1 MLKILFLNLYDDILV
16 EKTKNLEKVMD
27 FKTYVG
33 NRNVSDAEMK
43 NQIRWAEKEGMDA
56 IVCEWDVYDSIIQY
70 KPMVSVYP
78 VTFSSFDT
86 CVILYLLK
94 KELERKNLPYRKVIL
109 GTRLPINVQTEIL
122 EEMYDFDIFI
132 PAWKEDM
139 EQEFFDSWAERGYEV
154 VVCGPQFSQ
163 EVKAS
168 GMYHFYDEQ
177 VFHYVYFQQ
186 DIRRTVQKIAE
197 EKQYRHL
204 LEEMKIM
211 INYSFESICIL
222 DKEGKIMICNDQ
234 AKATF
239 GMHYPGELTGVCF
252 SDLVSAISKEEL
264 DEILYTG
271 KNYFSKVVNVNEST
285 GMLNIT
291 PIFDKGID
299 NGAVV
304 HFTTIQ
310 QIDKMESQ
318 VKIEFYNKGH
328 FAKYH
333 FTDII
338 GESEMM
344 VKARKLAEKF
354 AKYNS
359 NVLLYGESGCGKELF
374 AQSIHNASLRSARPF
389 VAVNCGALP
398 SNLLESELFGYVEG
412 AFTGALKKGKK
423 GLFEIAHK
431 GTIFL
436 DEISEMDIK
445 SQTRLLRVLEER
457 VVMKI
462 GDDRVI
468 PIDVRVIA
476 ASNKNLLKLVKEG
489 TFRED
494 LYYRLNVLFLNVPP
508 LRKRERDVLLI
519 ADSFMKQYGKKY
531 NKWIVLNSEAEQ
543 EILSYPWEGNVRQL
557 RNFCERLVIVADDKS
572 ISADVIREQL
582 DIIDTSFSEND
593 NDLAAD
599 LDRNIESME
608 DAEKRS
614 IINALKK
621 TGGNRTRTA
630 EILGISKTTLWRKL
644 KYYEL
649 E

>member
-333 FTDII
+333 GAVFLMCLEMGTVCFLLSALQSRKPLGLSI
-338 GESEMM
+338 GI
-344 VKARKLAEKF
+344 A
-354 AKYNS
+354 
-359 NVLLYGESGCGKELF
+359 VLFY
-374 AQSIHNASLRSARPF
+374 
-389 VAVNCGALP
+389 
-398 SNLLESELFGYVEG
+398 LLDLFG
-412 AFTGALKKGKK
+412 
-423 GLFEIAHK
+423 
-431 GTIFL
+431 
-436 DEISEMDIK
+436 
-445 SQTRLLRVLEER
+445 
-457 VVMKI
+457 
-462 GDDRVI
+462 RVI
-468 PIDVRVIA
+468 P
-476 ASNKNLLKLVKEG
+476 
-489 TFRED
+489 
-494 LYYRLNVLFLNVPP
+494 
-508 LRKRERDVLLI
+508 
-519 ADSFMKQYGKKY
+519 
-531 NKWIVLNSEAEQ
+531 
-543 EILSYPWEGNVRQL
+543 
-557 RNFCERLVIVADDKS
+557 
-572 ISADVIREQL
+572 
-582 DIIDTSFSEND
+582 
-593 NDLAAD
+593 
-599 LDRNIESME
+599 
-608 DAEKRS
+608 
-614 IINALKK
+614 AL
-621 TGGNRTRTA
+621 
-630 EILGISKTTLWRKL
+630 RKL
-644 KYYEL
+644 KVLNPFSYSNGADIFSEVKAPAGAWAVGAGVTILALGLAVWAYRRRDL
-649 E
+649 V

>member
-1 MLKILFLNLYDDILV
+1 
-16 EKTKNLEKVMD
+16 
-27 FKTYVG
+27 
-33 NRNVSDAEMK
+33 
-43 NQIRWAEKEGMDA
+43 
-56 IVCEWDVYDSIIQY
+56 
-70 KPMVSVYP
+70 
-78 VTFSSFDT
+78 
-86 CVILYLLK
+86 
-94 KELERKNLPYRKVIL
+94 
-109 GTRLPINVQTEIL
+109 
-122 EEMYDFDIFI
+122 
-132 PAWKEDM
+132 
-139 EQEFFDSWAERGYEV
+139 
-154 VVCGPQFSQ
+154 
-163 EVKAS
+163 
-168 GMYHFYDEQ
+168 
-177 VFHYVYFQQ
+177 
-186 DIRRTVQKIAE
+186 
-197 EKQYRHL
+197 
-204 LEEMKIM
+204 
-211 INYSFESICIL
+211 
-222 DKEGKIMICNDQ
+222 
-234 AKATF
+234 
-239 GMHYPGELTGVCF
+239 
-252 SDLVSAISKEEL
+252 
-264 DEILYTG
+264 
-271 KNYFSKVVNVNEST
+271 
-285 GMLNIT
+285 LNIT

-489 TFRED
+489 KFRED